1 MTDVT
6 TIHQPVL
13 LRDCVDLVAPALAR
27 PGSIAVDCTLGL
39 AGHSTAFLKASPQAR
54 LIGIDRDTEA
64 LSLATQR
71 MRMEGLADR
80 FIPVHAAFDD
90 FAQVLDD
97 QGIDQ
102 VNAVFMDLGLS
113 SLQIDE
119 TERGFS
125 YSHDAPLDMRMDVT
139 QPLTAEQI
147 LAEYSFA
154 DLVRIFRTY
163 GEERFSKQIAREIV
177 RRREIEPLTTS
188 DEVVPQAHRPAGNP
202 AKRVFQALRIEVN
215 GELDKLAG
223 TLPQIANHLAVGGRL
238 VVESY
243 HSLEDK
249 TVKTFM
255 NQGLKADV
263 PADMPVIPPDM
274 MPFFKE
280 LTRGAIKAAEEEIAM
295 NPRSAS
301 VRLRA
306 VELTRP
312 IPERWRKRFDQ
323 AETAGTTRPE
333 LHVVKGT
340 RAEGNSVKRGFEQ
353 LITWTRTRSTP
364 LLHLVIAVVFLGGC
378 LLGSLTLRTQ
388 MVQHSFEANQIES
401 NITRLTQDVEDDQAK
416 LDELE
421 ASLPSKAEEMGMVPQ
436 KGALTIDLNGYQP
449 SGDDAQ

>member
-13 LRDCVDLVAPALAR
+13 LRDCVDLVAPALAK

-39 AGHSTAFLKASPQAR
+39 AGHSTAFLKASPNAR

-64 LSLATQR
+64 LALAT
-71 MRMEGLADR
+71 
-80 FIPVHAAFDD
+80 PVHAAFDD
-90 FAQVLDD
+90 FSQVLSD
-97 QGIDQ
+97 QGVDK

-139 QPLTAEQI
+139 QPLTAEQV

-177 RRREIEPLTTS
+177 RRRETEPLTTS
-188 DEVVPQAHRPAGNP
+188 GQLNRLVDEVVPQAHRPAGNP

-249 TVKTFM
+249 TVKAFM
-255 NQGLKADV
+255 NQGLKVDA
-263 PADMPVIPPDM
+263 PADMPVVPPDM

-280 LTRGAIKAAEEEIAM
+280 LTRGAIKADAEEIAN

-312 IPERWRKRFDQ
+312 IPARWRKRFDQ
-323 AETAGTTRPE
+323 GADYASMTRQ
-333 LHVVKGT
+333 G
-340 RAEGNSVKRGFEQ
+340 RR
-353 LITWTRTRSTP
+353 
-364 LLHLVIAVVFLGGC
+364 
-378 LLGSLTLRTQ
+378 
-388 MVQHSFEANQIES
+388 
-401 NITRLTQDVEDDQAK
+401 D
-416 LDELE
+416 
-421 ASLPSKAEEMGMVPQ
+421 
-436 KGALTIDLNGYQP
+436 
-449 SGDDAQ
+449 